1 MVALT
6 SPAGISIP
14 TPPAL
19 IPKAVSA
26 ALCVVAP
33 VPPFSMGSVPDIVED
48 VSECVWLVL
57 AAPKFER
64 AEDALVAP
72 VPPFVMGSVP
82 DIVEDVSECVWLV
95 LAASKFA
102 SACSFVVAPVPP
114 FIIGSVPVM
123 PIPDS

>member
-1 MVALT
+1 M
-6 SPAGISIP
+6 
-14 TPPAL
+14 

-33 VPPFSMGSVPDIVED
+33 VPPFSMGSVP
-48 VSECVWLVL
+48 VSEELVSACVWLVL

-95 LAASKFA
+95 LAAPKLESE
-102 SACSFVVAPVPP
+102 CV
-114 FIIGSVPVM
+114 
-123 PIPDS
+123 